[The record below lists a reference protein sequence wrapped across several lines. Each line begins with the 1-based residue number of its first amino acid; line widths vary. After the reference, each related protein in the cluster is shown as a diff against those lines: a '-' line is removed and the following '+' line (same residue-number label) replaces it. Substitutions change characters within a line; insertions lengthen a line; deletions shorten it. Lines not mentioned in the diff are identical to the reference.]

1 MNLQNYKF
9 VSREVN
15 INETIRG
22 KMRDNKVIM
31 IGVLDK
37 QTGIIYPHPLTQF
50 IKRNYEYYGKSLNS
64 ADAPAREVCKFLN
77 YCMDKIDEEDVE
89 FITLKNDGIRG
100 LKRLHGSRYITYL
113 SLKGLQKSTVEQYEK
128 YISAFFVYLKKMN
141 LIEEEFLLEGRENI
155 KGNVS
160 HKSVFREPYLPTR
173 LPSQQTT
180 KKRPTKLKDFGER
193 RVELTS
199 HFIHIAQDIAPD
211 IALGLCFQFYG
222 GLRRGEV
229 VNISRSGLHIEYRES
244 MEVQIKDNRK
254 NFFARLKDT
263 KAENP
268 KRLNYLNLEMSK
280 QTILDNELV
289 WNIYDQHMKR
299 LEIMMKN
306 GTCENTNA
314 LFLDSEGYPMSGK
327 VYDRRFQKVKHA
339 FMESLIGHESYEV
352 ISNTVWSTHIG
363 RGVFTNTLIDM
374 GFTPT
379 QLAIAR
385 GDRNINSALSYIDET
400 LTTEQIKQSVNEFK
414 NYPTERLGDI
424 NPNDIK
430 KWKNKV

>member
-9 VSREVN
+9 VSREVS
-15 INETIRG
+15 INETIQG

-77 YCMDKIDEEDVE
+77 YCIDKIVEEDIE
-89 FITLKNDGIRG
+89 FITLKYDGIRG

-113 SLKGLQKSTVEQYEK
+113 SMKGLQKSTVEQYEK
-128 YISAFFVYLKKMN
+128 YISAFFIYLKKMN
-141 LIEEEFLLEGRENI
+141 LIEEEFSLEGRENT

-173 LPSQQTT
+173 LPSQQTA
-180 KKRPTKLKDFGER
+180 KKRLTKLKDFGEH
-193 RVELTS
+193 RVELAS

-299 LEIMMKN
+299 LDIMMKN
-306 GTCENTNA
+306 GTCKNTNA
-314 LFLDSEGYPMSGK
+314 LFLDNEGYPMSGK
-327 VYDRRFQKVKHA
+327 VYDRRFQKVKQA
-339 FMESLIGHESYEV
+339 FMESLIGHESYEL
-352 ISNTVWSTHIG
+352 ISNTVWNTHIG

-400 LTTEQIKQSVNEFK
+400 LTTEQIKQAVNEFK
-414 NYPTERLGDI
+414 NYPTERLGAI
-424 NPNDIK
+424 NSNDIK